1 MNRPV
6 QIKVCSFAHIFSVAR
21 RRQQRV
27 RSVALPKEDCS
38 KNNKVW
44 WHCKKSLCGTT
55 ILFLKSDIRQQLLAM
70 KNYTSFN
77 EHLAG
82 VQQRLNSRQSP
93 NASTIRFVM
102 DQQGQQY
109 QQAQQT
115 NQANRFRLTQQGV
128 TFQQYQQCMLFQQ
141 FRLAEQFRQVHQFQQ
156 TYQNEPT
163 YQFQPTN
170 QINYFPPT
178 HQGVPLQQSQQFQQF
193 QQTQRTEPTPQFQQG
208 HLIDL
213 SRRTQQDQSEK
224 IKKIIDFKGKG
235 KNFKYVCLMQ
245 DGSQAIKNT
254 KELKNEQAL
263 VEEFRKERRID
274 QNRRAYKKRKS
285 KQASLS

>member
-1 MNRPV
+1 
-6 QIKVCSFAHIFSVAR
+6 
-21 RRQQRV
+21 
-27 RSVALPKEDCS
+27 
-38 KNNKVW
+38 
-44 WHCKKSLCGTT
+44 
-55 ILFLKSDIRQQLLAM
+55 M